1 MSAPRILVKNSIK
14 KNFYGKRKKTIN
26 VLTVF
31 SFLIKIMLKLF
42 LITFL
47 TIISSTLV
55 NILLLKKN
63 SASLKLMVA
72 VLY

>member
-1 MSAPRILVKNSIK
+1 MSAFRILVKNPIK
-14 KNFYGKRKKTIN
+14 KSFYEKRKKTIN

>member
-1 MSAPRILVKNSIK
+1 MLMSTLRVLVKNPIK
-14 KNFYGKRKKTIN
+14 ENFYGKRKKTIN

-47 TIISSTLV
+47 TIILRTLV
-55 NILLLKKN
+55 NISLLKK
-63 SASLKLMVA
+63 KQC
-72 VLY
+72 